1 MMIQLHQMRLILRLS
16 HVISVEVDN
25 LMAQSKT
32 KTTFKRNRL
41 KTSTL
46 DNLLRISIEGPELED
61 FDFDTAVN
69 SWSAIRKQRIATH

>member
-1 MMIQLHQMRLILRLS
+1 MIQLHQMRLILRLS

-32 KTTFKRNRL
+32 KTTLRNRL

-69 SWSAIRKQRIATH
+69 SWSGIGKRRIATH

>member
-1 MMIQLHQMRLILRLS
+1 MMIQLHQMRLILHFS
-16 HVISVEVDN
+16 HVISAEVDN

-32 KTTFKRNRL
+32 KTTLRNRL

-69 SWSAIRKQRIATH
+69 SWSDIRKRRIATH